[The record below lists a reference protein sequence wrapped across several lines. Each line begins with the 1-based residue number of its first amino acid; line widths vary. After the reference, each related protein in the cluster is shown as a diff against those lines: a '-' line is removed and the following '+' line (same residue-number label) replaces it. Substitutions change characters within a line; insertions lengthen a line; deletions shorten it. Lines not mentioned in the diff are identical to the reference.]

1 MRHCPCLEL
10 AASAGNRRRFH
21 HPGHRHGSEDLR
33 AVRDPDDTTRYLSP
47 EVLEHMVIR
56 RVLPALLLNA
66 SLYTVNGLGK
76 NYISIAIFFY
86 VVTEFPISRVS
97 ATITHNFWLL
107 FIREI
112 SINTSH
118 PRSNFV
124 RQEPFS

>member
-1 MRHCPCLEL
+1 
-10 AASAGNRRRFH
+10 
-21 HPGHRHGSEDLR
+21 
-33 AVRDPDDTTRYLSP
+33 
-47 EVLEHMVIR
+47 MVIR
-56 RVLPALLLNA
+56 WVPPALSLNA
-66 SLYTVNGLGK
+66 LLYTVNCLGK

-86 VVTEFPISRVS
+86 MVTEFPISRVS